1 MNNMK
6 VILLKSV
13 PWIKKWAIDIYEIGD
28 DYIQFYS
35 LDKYCYEIG
44 IDEAKKRKSWF
55 LFTDK

>member
-1 MNNMK
+1 MK
-6 VILLKSV
+6 VTLLKSV
-13 PWIKKWAIDIYEIGD
+13 PWIKKWATDIYEIGD

-35 LDKYCYEIG
+35 LDKYCYEIS